1 MQNETKKLKMV
12 VVIVVH
18 FNPDKQT
25 FSVLAS
31 FPSYLPLLLSVLL
44 GALGALCG
52 GQSLVGSPKG

>member
-31 FPSYLPLLLSVLL
+31 FPSYLPLLLL